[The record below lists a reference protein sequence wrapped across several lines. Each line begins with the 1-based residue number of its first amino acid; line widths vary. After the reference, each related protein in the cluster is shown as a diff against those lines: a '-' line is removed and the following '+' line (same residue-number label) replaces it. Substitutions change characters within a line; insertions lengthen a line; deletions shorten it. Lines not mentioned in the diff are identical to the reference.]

1 MSRGNNLHALPE
13 LLLILFCVQDDNE
26 EVLIRRAG
34 QADADNLEK
43 QRQRIRRERE
53 KVVRR
58 LTSTKVV
65 RNQGCIWQLR
75 MLIAQTE
82 LAEILECRY

>member
-1 MSRGNNLHALPE
+1 
-13 LLLILFCVQDDNE
+13 VQDDNE

-65 RNQGCIWQLR
+65 RDQGRVWQLR
-75 MLIAQTE
+75 MLTAQTE
-82 LAEILECRY
+82 IGESLECRH

>member
-1 MSRGNNLHALPE
+1 M
-13 LLLILFCVQDDNE
+13 
-26 EVLIRRAG
+26 EVLQRRAG

-65 RNQGCIWQLR
+65 RYSSPRSPFSLTAIIQQWSKAETGKKG
-75 MLIAQTE
+75 AE
-82 LAEILECRY
+82 EKKLALPWSRFSDLHHKRSRG

>member
-1 MSRGNNLHALPE
+1 MG
-13 LLLILFCVQDDNE
+13 VQDDNE

-65 RNQGCIWQLR
+65 RDQGCVWQLW

-82 LAEILECRY
+82 VGESFECRC